1 MAVRGSLICVS
12 APLRRPWRSA
22 RGGAVDVSVILMSH
36 LSPGMMEEHDLCT
49 SESSGVSA
57 DVGRESES

>member
-1 MAVRGSLICVS
+1 M
-12 APLRRPWRSA
+12 A

-49 SESSGVSA
+49 SESSEASA
-57 DVGRESES
+57 DVSRESES

>member
-1 MAVRGSLICVS
+1 MAVRGLVCV
-12 APLRRPWRSA
+12 AALLRRPWRSA
-22 RGGAVDVSVILMSH
+22 PGGTVDVSVILMSH

-49 SESSGVSA
+49 SESSEVSA